1 MLTVHARRALR
12 LTSAPIAL
20 VLAAALLLTPTK
32 TQAALVPAAGADT
45 SSPGTTAPAPART
58 EALSTWRC
66 KPFNSPSVVGK
77 TCARLR
83 VLNEKF
89 NVDYRRSF
97 FNEFRRQTVPFQCS
111 TSKTKTYTF
120 GASVTGEV
128 EAGVIFSKVKVSAT
142 ASVSTSYT
150 TQDSASATFRVRP
163 RHWAHCERGTYI
175 YDFAGQVKRVRCNAS
190 GCRTTR
196 EDFKGH
202 APSRDLF
209 LVGPGRG

>member
-1 MLTVHARRALR
+1 MTTAHARLGLR
-12 LTSAPIAL
+12 LATAPVAL
-20 VLAAALLLTPTK
+20 VLAMAMLVVPTTAQAGGAPTPATTASSPRAAAP
-32 TQAALVPAAGADT
+32 VPARA
-45 SSPGTTAPAPART
+45 

-66 KPFNSPSVVGK
+66 KPYNSPSVVGK

-83 VLNEKF
+83 ILNERF

-120 GASVTGEV
+120 GASLTGEV

-150 TQDSASATFRVRP
+150 TQDSASATFKVRP
-163 RHWAHCERGTYI
+163 RRWAHCERGTYI

-196 EDFKGH
+196 DDFKGH

-209 LVGPGRG
+209 VVGPGRG